1 MVSRQS
7 LDRAAHVC
15 AAAHGRLDLAVA
27 VRAHGDRNGRAVV
40 FDENV
45 VDEGGV
51 TGAAGGV
58 DGHPASGACV
68 ESHGNRR

>member
-1 MVSRQS
+1 MLSRQS
-7 LDRAAHVC
+7 SDRAGHVC
-15 AAAHGRLDLAVA
+15 AAAHGRLDLAMA

-58 DGHPASGACV
+58 DGHPASGA
-68 ESHGNRR
+68 

>member
-1 MVSRQS
+1 MLNRQFS
-7 LDRAAHVC
+7 DRAGHVC

-58 DGHPASGACV
+58 DGHPASGA
-68 ESHGNRR
+68 